1 MNVSLTPRLEELV
14 KQKVGS
20 GLYRSSSEVIREALR
35 LLEERDR
42 RLASLRKD
50 IAVGIEQIEQG
61 EYTDYEGG
69 SLGDLFDQVKAEG
82 TNKLEAARRDVG

>member
-20 GLYRSSSEVIREALR
+20 GLYGSSSEVIREALR

-42 RLASLRKD
+42 RLASLRRD
-50 IAVGIEQIEQG
+50 IAVGIEQIEGG
-61 EYTDYEGG
+61 EYADYEPD

-82 TNKLEAARRDVG
+82 TNRLEAARRDVG